1 VYYYSWREE
10 TEYFGCVSELYD
22 KIGMNEFIY
31 ENTSLVLLMGIQELQ
46 VQETPSVRVFDD
58 IQDLVQ

>member
-1 VYYYSWREE
+1 
-10 TEYFGCVSELYD
+10 
-22 KIGMNEFIY
+22 MNEFIY